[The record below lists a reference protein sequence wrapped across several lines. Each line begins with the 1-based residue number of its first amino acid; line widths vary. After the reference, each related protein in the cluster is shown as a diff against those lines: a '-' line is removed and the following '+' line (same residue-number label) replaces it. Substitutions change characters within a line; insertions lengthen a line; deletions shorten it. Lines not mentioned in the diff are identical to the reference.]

1 MLREVKRLF
10 FGALVREGFACPV
23 EVGYQLH
30 DGQRY
35 RATYIC
41 FMRRDVFEMSQ
52 PFDSLRYS
60 FKQVQMSDIVVTT
73 RDGDLSEIIKNRYT
87 GKTFTFTTP

>member
-1 MLREVKRLF
+1 MNANLLRDVKRLF
-10 FGALVREGFACPV
+10 FGVLVREGFACPV

-41 FMRRDVFEMSQ
+41 FIRRSVFEIRDR
-52 PFDSLRYS
+52 DSS
-60 FKQVQMSDIVVTT
+60 VFSSDVVLITE
-73 RDGDLSEIIKNRYT
+73 GGKHKIIKNRYT